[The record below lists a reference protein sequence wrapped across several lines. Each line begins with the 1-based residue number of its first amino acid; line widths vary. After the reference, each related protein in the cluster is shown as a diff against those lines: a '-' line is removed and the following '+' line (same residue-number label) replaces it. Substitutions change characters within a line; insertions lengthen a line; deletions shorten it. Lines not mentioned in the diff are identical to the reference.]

1 MVVQTAVLMA
11 ESLAAYWAANWA
23 AQRVLHWDRRKVET
37 KDIARVDETAA
48 STVASSAPHLAI
60 H

>member
-1 MVVQTAVLMA
+1 MVVKMA

-37 KDIARVDETAA
+37 KDIARVDLTAD
-48 STVASSAPHLAI
+48 
-60 H
+60 